1 MTFHIIR
8 NKGLLM
14 KQTSGCNQ
22 LILSF
27 TPHLPRCG
35 IIPCPH
41 TLEGPSFYA
50 PIMQCIDC
58 EFYILRGQQATLRC
72 WWWALSSLSF
82 CKEFQIVL
90 RYPWNQESWKHWICG
105 PNVVQHSVVFEYL
118 MGLFFGNVNRRHRSP
133 LSVRHNSEDHTSYPS
148 RDKLA

>member
-1 MTFHIIR
+1 MTFLVICK
-8 NKGLLM
+8 KGLLM
-14 KQTSGCNQ
+14 KHTSVSNQ

-72 WWWALSSLSF
+72 
-82 CKEFQIVL
+82 
-90 RYPWNQESWKHWICG
+90 
-105 PNVVQHSVVFEYL
+105 
-118 MGLFFGNVNRRHRSP
+118 
-133 LSVRHNSEDHTSYPS
+133 
-148 RDKLA
+148 